1 MTIRVAKALE
11 QEAASAAKLARRS
24 LGKQIEYWAS
34 VGQTVCSQLNE
45 AEIFRLL
52 EGQVNLKNTGVD
64 FRNDLDADDLVNQL
78 EQQRMTGALAQSTSN
93 AKVKI
98 QRDPDHP
105 GMLQMVHLDG
115 SIERGVW
122 ENDHFVTKEKI
133 RTTRG

>member
-45 AEIFRLL
+45 TEIFRLL
-52 EGQVNLKNTGVD
+52 EGQVNFKDTSVD
-64 FRNDLDADDLVNQL
+64 FQNNFDANDLVNQV
-78 EQQRMTGALAQSTSN
+78 EQQRVTGTLAQSTSR

-98 QRDPDHP
+98 QVDPDHP

-122 ENDHFVTKEKI
+122 ENDRFVTKEKI
-133 RTTRG
+133 RTIRG